1 MIEVASD
8 TRTRDAY
15 RAAHAARGEA
25 LGRIWTRLTGQKS
38 SG

>member
-1 MIEVASD
+1 MIEIASD

-25 LGRIWTRLTGQKS
+25 LGRFWARLTGLTS

>member
-8 TRTRDAY
+8 KRTRDAY
-15 RAAHAARGEA
+15 RAAHAARGQA
-25 LGRIWTRLTGQKS
+25 LGRIWSRLTGQKP

>member
-8 TRTRDAY
+8 KRTRDAY
-15 RAAHAARGEA
+15 RAAHDARGEA
-25 LGRIWTRLTGQKS
+25 LGRIWARLTGQKS